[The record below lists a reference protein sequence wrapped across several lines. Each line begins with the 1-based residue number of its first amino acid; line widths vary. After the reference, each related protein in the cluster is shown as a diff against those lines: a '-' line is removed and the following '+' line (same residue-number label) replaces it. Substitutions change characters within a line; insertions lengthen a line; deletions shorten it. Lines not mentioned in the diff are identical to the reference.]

1 MKKKYYLLFLCATG
15 FAMASAEIEQDI
27 FADLENPRNFDLK
40 KAVQQDPKQGY
51 NVFGNGESVP
61 DLGNENSPFEDGE
74 IPMVAQ
80 QESMGNEK
88 SMGNV
93 STKVIPTNQGG
104 AMLEINGDDI
114 KVNSEV
120 LNDEICATILQLT
133 EYLYLGTKRYAK
145 DKRVYPD
152 AFGDGPI
159 KPPVFKFLTSSGV
172 VIFAPIWGL
181 DGGKEKAITGMI
193 AFFVPKTENKDLI
206 LWVCHKGS
214 QGEDF
219 EFLGG
224 YGGASWGSNFKS
236 GKASVVAETL
246 GLDKKYGVLSFHE
259 GYYKKIISMKQSL
272 EENLN
277 KLFTH
282 LGIKKFSEFRSS
294 KSEVT
299 QQEVDNWRGRSVKV
313 YIFGHSQGGGLTQV
327 GAPYITTLIGRWLY
341 GNSFD
346 NKTFNVCH
354 AICMSPARAIG
365 DEHTMDV
372 VQDVMGKGNIFGW
385 CSPIDIIPCLP
396 LGHNIDKRPI
406 AKIRATIGLMILKA
420 ISVFLPK
427 DWSELV
433 SAISSTKFNYETLPI
448 FAYVDYGEVL
458 GRYCEEGIKVYREY
472 LRIMKE
478 KGAKVEEK
486 QFQKKIDSWNRITK
500 QIPEIRKIVTSMQ
513 KNYFKAHT
521 SNIVVSKWYV
531 LKAVHYLRKLINK
544 VPVEDL
550 LASQHLG
557 AFTILQNKDMKPPV
571 RYEMLY
577 NASLPDSNIQKAI
590 NRGIEYERWKGEFV
604 PETKPKNEF
613 KIESIDTDAL
623 KTAPMVTN

>member
-1 MKKKYYLLFLCATG
+1 MMKKKYYLLFLCATG
-15 FAMASAEIEQDI
+15 FAMASAKIEQDI
-27 FADLENPRNFDLK
+27 FADLENPRNFDPK
-40 KAVQQDPKQGY
+40 KAVQQDTVKDAFVD
-51 NVFGNGESVP
+51 NDMFGNEKSV
-61 DLGNENSPFEDGE
+61 FEQKDE
-74 IPMVAQ
+74 IRTPEDRETYIIAQ

-93 STKVIPTNQGG
+93 STKVIPTNQSG

-206 LWVCHKGS
+206 IWVCHKGS

-224 YGGASWGSNFKS
+224 IGGASWGSNFDS
-236 GKASVVAETL
+236 DKASVVAETL

-282 LGIKKFSEFRSS
+282 FGIKKFSEFRSS

-427 DWSELV
+427 EWSELV

-486 QFQKKIDSWNRITK
+486 QFQKKIDSWKQIKK
-500 QIPEIRKIVTSMQ
+500 QIPKIRKIVTSMQ
-513 KNYFKAHT
+513 ENYFKAHT
-521 SNIVVSKWYV
+521 SNIVVSKYYA

-550 LASQHLG
+550 IGSQHWG
-557 AFTILQNKDMKPPV
+557 ASVLLQNKDSKRPV
-571 RYEMLY
+571 WYEMLFKE
-577 NASLPDSNIQKAI
+577 SLIDSNIQKAI
-590 NRGIEYERWKGEFV
+590 DRGIEYERWKSKIV
-604 PETKPKNEF
+604 PKSKPKGERN
-613 KIESIDTDAL
+613 IES
-623 KTAPMVTN
+623 N